1 MGQAIFRSNTRAQT
15 SLPSQEPFLQGFPQ
29 KLIRSPLARLVNMV
43 LRLLEIGLSHR
54 ARAIISPSLD
64 LLGRLVQFLHRR
76 TDEPRKIMLSHLEG
90 FTVRSCLKDDLFV
103 LREGSVHIHGSTVEV
118 ARRRHGAKSQSG
130 KSPWNSSSGASLAC
144 LV

>member
-29 KLIRSPLARLVNMV
+29 KFIRSPLARLANMV

-54 ARAIISPSLD
+54 ASAIISPFLD
-64 LLGRLVQFLHRR
+64 LLGRLVQVLHRR
-76 TDEPRKIMLSHLEG
+76 TDEPRKIMVSHLEG

-103 LREGSVHIHGSTVEV
+103 LREGSVYIHG
-118 ARRRHGAKSQSG
+118 
-130 KSPWNSSSGASLAC
+130 
-144 LV
+144 